1 VVNNMVNIEFIFAIL
16 LFSIGL
22 YGISSKSDFLRI
34 FFSLEMLLNAVILML
49 AVSAHHWQLTQNL
62 ALAYMVIVL
71 ATLEAAAGVL
81 IFIIANKISDKV
93 SPDAFNEA
101 HQGVSDE

>member
-1 VVNNMVNIEFIFAIL
+1 MLNIELIFAIL

-22 YGISSKSDFLRI
+22 YGITSKSDFLRI

-49 AVSAHHWQLTQNL
+49 AVSAHHLNLTQNL
-62 ALAYMVIVL
+62 ALAYMVMVL

-81 IFIIANKISDKV
+81 IFIIAHRISHHIE
-93 SPDAFNEA
+93 PDAFYETTQ
-101 HQGVSDE
+101 HDRL

>member
-1 VVNNMVNIEFIFAIL
+1 MVFDLLTAAA

-22 YGISSKSDFLRI
+22 YGITSKSDFLRI

-49 AVSAHHWQLTQNL
+49 SSSAHHLGLAQNVP
-62 ALAYMVIVL
+62 LAYMIIVI

-81 IFIIANKISDKV
+81 IFFISNKITNEVVLDN
-93 SPDAFNEA
+93 FNTGEL
-101 HQGVSDE
+101 DE